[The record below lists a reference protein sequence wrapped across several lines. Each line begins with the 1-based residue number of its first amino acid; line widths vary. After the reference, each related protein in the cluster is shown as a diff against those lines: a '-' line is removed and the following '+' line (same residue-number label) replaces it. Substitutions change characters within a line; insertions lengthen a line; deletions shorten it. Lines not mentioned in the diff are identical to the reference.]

1 MALGKER
8 GALMRP
14 LSKSSSFRS
23 PAFHRI
29 HNVITR
35 LIEETAEGFHL
46 AAHHHLAIFML
57 GDAGNAYYEET
68 ATGLAFIDEFGNQG
82 NELLF
87 IVLDEQA
94 ASINGEFHGFE

>member
-1 MALGKER
+1 MALGEEQ

-23 PAFHRI
+23 PAFHCV
-29 HNVITR
+29 HNIVAC
-35 LIEETAEGFHL
+35 LIEETTEGFHL

-57 GDAGNAYYEET
+57 GDAGNAHYEK
-68 ATGLAFIDEFGNQG
+68 AAAGLAFVDELGNQG
-82 NELLF
+82 DELLF

-94 ASINGEFHGFE
+94 ASVNSEFHGFE